1 MIKWIEFCVGLDSC
15 SLRVYTCA
23 MRENYIDLII
33 VSWWWHSKRES
44 GKERVWEKGK
54 KGKEGGKWFEGKER
68 LFAFV

>member
-1 MIKWIEFCVGLDSC
+1 MIKWIECCAGLDSC

-23 MRENYIDLII
+23 MRENYVDLII

-44 GKERVWEKGK
+44 GKERVGKGNEKR
-54 KGKEGGKWFEGKER
+54 KGEKWFEGKEC